1 MMKYDEKVDIF
12 SFGIV
17 LCEVSVVSAN
27 ANIDEGN
34 EIKLEHFTD
43 NWTSSSR
50 SRFSATHI
58 GLWAESKSFSRE
70 ILPSMS
76 RHIL

>member
-17 LCEVSVVSAN
+17 LCEVSSESVN
-27 ANIDEGN
+27 ARINGQGK
-34 EIKLEHFTD
+34 EIKLEYFTD

-50 SRFSATHI
+50 SRFSATNI
-58 GLWAESKSFSRE
+58 GLWA
-70 ILPSMS
+70 
-76 RHIL
+76 